1 MKKFWDE
8 RFSQEEYIYGK
19 EPNLFLKETLLGM
32 PAGKLLL
39 PGEGEGRNAVW
50 AALNGWE
57 VLAIDYSVSGQKK
70 ALELAKNNKVK
81 INYDLQDLEEMNLPD
96 NTFDAIALIY
106 VHLPETIRQ
115 KVHNELLKSLKPS
128 GILILEAFHKSQ
140 LNYNS
145 GGPKDASLLYN
156 ADILKK
162 DFAALDTVLLTE
174 KHIIL
179 EEGSW
184 HKGEASVV
192 QYIGKKQA
200 AE

>member
-19 EPNLFLKETLLGM
+19 EPNLFLKETLIGL
-32 PAGKLLL
+32 PAGKLIL

-57 VLAIDYSVSGQKK
+57 VLAIDYSESGQKK
-70 ALELAKNNKVK
+70 ALELAENNKVK
-81 INYDLQDLEEMNLPD
+81 INYELQDLEEMKLPE
-96 NTFDAIALIY
+96 NAFDAIAMIY

-115 KVHNELLKSLKPS
+115 KVHNELIKSLKPS
-128 GILILEAFHKSQ
+128 GVLIMEAFHKNQ
-140 LNYNS
+140 LKYNS
-145 GGPKDASLLYN
+145 GGPKDVSLLYS
-156 ADILKK
+156 ADILEK

-174 KHIIL
+174 KQIML

>member
-1 MKKFWDE
+1 MKKIWDE

-32 PAGKLLL
+32 PAEKLLL

-145 GGPKDASLLYN
+145 GGPKDVSLLYS

-174 KHIIL
+174 KHIML